1 MAQITAVK
9 ESFMASSTDTQEI
22 QVFVHLAHGFGRNSW
37 KKRFDKGEIIGINH
51 QDPYGYQQAKTMGCR
66 VAQAEDFPENRMGRL
81 LRLGIRALLGF
92 DLLHA
97 WRNRQGIFAADVV
110 WTHTESQALAILLL
124 MRQHAGRRPKL
135 LAQTIWLMDA
145 WDSYSGLRQRFY
157 RSLLK
162 NADVLT
168 FHSTLALRKAEG
180 LFPGKP
186 TELVRYGIR
195 ADQQLDEPGRP
206 LHTPIRLL
214 MLGNDRHR
222 DWPTFIK
229 AVKGD
234 ARLEAKAV
242 TRAKLTELIDGAG
255 NIKQEVPRNNEELFA
270 LFRWTDFVVVCLTQ
284 NLHASGLTVIQ
295 EAVLCGVP
303 VICSAVGGLESYFT
317 EDEISYVTAGNP
329 AAIRETI
336 DRLSADNGL
345 RQGKVQAAL
354 ARMKSG
360 NINSRSFV
368 ARHVELS
375 RQMLGR

>member
-1 MAQITAVK
+1 MHTTAVK
-9 ESFMASSTDTQEI
+9 ERFMASSTDTHEM
-22 QVFVHLAHGFGRNSW
+22 QVFVHLAHGFGRDSW
-37 KKRFDKGEIIGINH
+37 KQRFDRGEIIGINH
-51 QDPYGYQQAKTMGCR
+51 QDPYGYQQAEAMGCR
-66 VAQAEDFPENRMGRL
+66 IAQSEDLPEDRLGRL
-81 LRLGIRALLGF
+81 LRLGVRAVLGF

-97 WRNRQGIFAADVV
+97 WRNRQGIFAAEIV

-124 MRQHAGRRPKL
+124 MRRHAGRRPKV

-162 NADVLT
+162 HADVLT

-195 ADQQLDEPGRP
+195 ADQQLDQAGRS
-206 LHTPIRLL
+206 LHAPIRLL

-234 ARLEAKAV
+234 ARLQAKAV
-242 TRAKLTELIDGAG
+242 TRAKLTELIGGAE
-255 NIKQEVPRNNEELFA
+255 NIHQEVPRNNEELFA
-270 LFRWTDFVVVCLTQ
+270 LFGWADFVVVCLTQ

-295 EAVLCGVP
+295 EAVLCGIP

-317 EDEISYVTAGNP
+317 EDEISYVPAGDP

-336 DRLSADNGL
+336 DRLSADDEL
-345 RQGKVQAAL
+345 RKGKVRRAL

-368 ARHVELS
+368 AQHVELS